1 MVLAAVN
8 GADVVVVVGR
18 SRSDLEEERVD
29 ADDELIVAVETLAG
43 VQDRFDTEHSDSD
56 GSDGLNY
63 PEGQ

>member
-1 MVLAAVN
+1 META
-8 GADVVVVVGR
+8 
-18 SRSDLEEERVD
+18 
-29 ADDELIVAVETLAG
+29 DELVVAVETLAS

>member
-1 MVLAAVN
+1 M
-8 GADVVVVVGR
+8 D
-18 SRSDLEEERVD
+18 ERVN
-29 ADDELIVAVETLAG
+29 ADELIVAVETLSG

>member
-1 MVLAAVN
+1 M
-8 GADVVVVVGR
+8 
-18 SRSDLEEERVD
+18 D

-56 GSDGLNY
+56 GADGLNY